1 MVEYADR
8 DFYENTFH
16 GEIIP
21 EKAFPSM
28 ILKAS
33 IFVKF
38 LTFSRVDDMTEIPE
52 EVSLATCAIAD
63 VMYQDGMRKDDAG
76 REIASENN
84 DGYSVS
90 FVTSQSKTTG
100 TVEQHI
106 LILHIRDSCTGGVD
120 HMMTN
125 ADLTIYNNRGVDKK
139 TARKLYLKT
148 QIKGVSFYTKQ
159 QTTVT
164 DQGLSSA
171 DMYQIRIPLSADTE
185 GKEYIDAD
193 KYRELS
199 AEEAEKYWTIN
210 NGDLFGKGLLEDFE
224 KESEF
229 LKQQHTGKV
238 LSFSDNR
245 RGSLP
250 HWRIG
255 GA

>member
-1 MVEYADR
+1 
-8 DFYENTFH
+8 
-16 GEIIP
+16 
-21 EKAFPSM
+21 M
-28 ILKAS
+28 I
-33 IFVKF
+33 
-38 LTFSRVDDMTEIPE
+38 
-52 EVSLATCAIAD
+52 
-63 VMYQDGMRKDDAG
+63 
-76 REIASENN
+76 
-84 DGYSVS
+84 
-90 FVTSQSKTTG
+90 
-100 TVEQHI
+100 
-106 LILHIRDSCTGGVD
+106 
-120 HMMTN
+120 TN

-139 TARKLYLKT
+139 TARKIYLKT
-148 QIKGVSFYTKQ
+148 QIKGVNFYTKQ

-171 DMYQIRIPLSADTE
+171 DLYQIRIPLSADTE

-193 KYRELS
+193 KYRGLS

-229 LKQQHTGKV
+229 LKQQYTGKV

-245 RGSLP
+245 RGGLP